1 MDVQA
6 GVQGSPRGPIFFLIF
21 INDLLD
27 NLNPKLFADDMS
39 LFSTVTDLNI
49 TTNQINKDLHNTS
62 TQARQWKM
70 NSNTSKQTQEVNL
83 S

>member
-1 MDVQA
+1 
-6 GVQGSPRGPIFFLIF
+6 
-21 INDLLD
+21 
-27 NLNPKLFADDMS
+27 MS

-62 TQARQWKM
+62 TQARPWKM
-70 NSNTSKQTQEVNL
+70 NSNTSKQAQEVNL